1 MKTLSF
7 LLRFN
12 NTSRYKKSVFLF
24 IVAQCD
30 KKLLHMQVFL
40 LWAALMLA
48 REEDIDGSE
57 IKVYVSPYL
66 WREQGVDNRTGQ

>member
-1 MKTLSF
+1 M
-7 LLRFN
+7 R
-12 NTSRYKKSVFLF
+12 
-24 IVAQCD
+24 Q
-30 KKLLHMQVFL
+30 KLLHMQVFL

-57 IKVYVSPYL
+57 IIVYVSPYL